1 VLRLTGHGWRVAGGG
16 WRVAGGGWRVTGDW
30 WRVMFDLFNKFE
42 LNQSVSQACTPD
54 IGTHLRMQIFFFR
67 G

>member
-1 VLRLTGHGWRVAGGG
+1 
-16 WRVAGGGWRVTGDW
+16 VAGGGWRVTGDW